1 MSALTLDQLK
11 KEIEEW
17 LVETFGPEGRDQGAL
32 EKFREEA
39 QELYESP
46 HDPHEAADVFIT
58 LVGHCFR
65 VGIPLSDA
73 IADKLAI
80 IRTRT
85 WERTGEG
92 VYHHVK
98 P

>member
-1 MSALTLDQLK
+1 MSALSLDQLK
-11 KEIEEW
+11 TEIEEW
-17 LVETFGPEGRDQGAL
+17 LVETFGPEGGDQGAL

-39 QELYESP
+39 QELYENP
-46 HDPHEAADVFIT
+46 DDPHEAADVFIT
-58 LVGHCFR
+58 LVGHCYR
-65 VGIPLSDA
+65 ADIRLLDA
-73 IADKLAI
+73 IAEKLAI